1 MNAITHPHILL
12 VDDDPDLLRLL
23 TLRLQAGN

>member
-1 MNAITHPHILL
+1 MSQAHILL

-23 TLRLQAGN
+23 TIRLQAGNVNR